1 MAKNQNKIKF
11 ISLPK
16 QLDVDEAISD
26 KIEEVYGVCPYCGQ
40 SDEVLCCSYTDYM
53 QMATSFHADPRFE
66 DPVAR
71 EFFSKIKRSDFELEE
86 LRLNGKAPFFKTKMT
101 KLYDWVRMLFYCPD
115 CDCLWGSEKYPIN
128 LSSDTAVIQHIMEMH
143 TQGYD
148 STALVALQNGFP
160 TDLPNTRIPYPDP
173 ESIPEYQDD
182 SVENQNT
189 SQKSGTPSKLDNTTV
204 AKDNIAGKSFSL
216 SSVENELADIIS
228 VVLNEFSCDKR
239 NVAGYHTH
247 DQHEIAKHLHFIS
260 IQIVGCSQ
268 LKLLYRG
275 VIGTFKYEAVYDM
288 VEPEEYHIYIE
299 EMYTYGDIYK
309 ESILRCRLDE
319 WKDRDW
325 HLTIHTLPATH
336 RKIKTDK
343 YIGVMA

>member
-53 QMATSFHADPRFE
+53 QMAASFHADPRFE

-86 LRLNGKAPFFKTKMT
+86 LQLNGKAPFFKTRRT

-128 LSSDTAVIQHIMEMH
+128 LSSDAAVIQHIMEMH

-148 STALVALQNGFP
+148 STALIALQNGFP

-173 ESIPEYQDD
+173 ESIPEYPSENLDTADSTNNIKSQDTF
-182 SVENQNT
+182 T
-189 SQKSGTPSKLDNTTV
+189 SRVKNDLG
-204 AKDNIAGKSFSL
+204 IIL
-216 SSVENELADIIS
+216 ST
-228 VVLNEFSCDKR
+228 VLNEFSSPACWDDSNKNDIVER
-239 NVAGYHTH
+239 NSKYKSY
-247 DQHEIAKHLHFIS
+247 EIANNLTLVSSEKTGNLFKIKFEGR
-260 IQIVGCSQ
+260 V
-268 LKLLYRG
+268 
-275 VIGTFKYEAVYDM
+275 GTFRYNASYEMISNIFDV
-288 VEPEEYHIYIE
+288 YIE
-299 EMYTYGDIYK
+299 DTDYWGGIYE
-309 ESILRCRLDE
+309 ESIPRYVLDK
-319 WKDRDW
+319 WKSSDW
-325 HLTIHTLPATH
+325 HLTCRTIPTTSRH
-336 RKIKTDK
+336 IKREK
-343 YIGVMA
+343 YKHVMY